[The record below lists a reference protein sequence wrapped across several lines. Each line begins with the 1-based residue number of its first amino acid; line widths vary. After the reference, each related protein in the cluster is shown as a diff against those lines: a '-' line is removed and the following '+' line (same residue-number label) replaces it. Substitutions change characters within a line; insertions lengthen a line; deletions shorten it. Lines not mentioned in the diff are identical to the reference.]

1 MRKPKPYDHTDPRPP
16 SRSQKKRDS
25 AALQVLGGK
34 LAELHESALSKLDL
48 PPRLMEAIMDFKGLA
63 KHEAKRRQLQFIGAL
78 MRDTDAD
85 PLALAVEDIESGNR
99 GQAREFHAVEAW
111 RTALLAGDESGLE
124 AIVALAPEDQ
134 QVEVRSKI
142 RQLTRNARA
151 EAEKNKPPRS
161 SRTLFRLLRELRQA
175 GQGTTALGANAEP
188 LEDGVLDQ
196 DTQDQDAQNLGV
208 QNPAAQDQQEQD
220 EPADGQAAE
229 SDKAQGKTP
238 RKTSF

>member
-34 LAELHESALSKLDL
+34 LAELPESALKKLDL
-48 PPRLMEAIMDFKGLA
+48 LPRLMQAIIDYKALA

-78 MRDTDAD
+78 MRETDAD
-85 PLALAVEDIESGNR
+85 PLARAVEDIEAGNR

-124 AIVALAPEDQ
+124 GLVALAPEDE

-142 RQLTRNARA
+142 RMLARNARA

-161 SRTLFRLLRELRQA
+161 SRALFRLLRELRQSDQPVPEADA
-175 GQGTTALGANAEP
+175 GADDDADELDA
-188 LEDGVLDQ
+188 DGPDTDAPETDSLDEHVEEGPE
-196 DTQDQDAQNLGV
+196 AV
-208 QNPAAQDQQEQD
+208 D
-220 EPADGQAAE
+220 EPQA
-229 SDKAQGKTP
+229 GKGVS

>member
-34 LAELHESALSKLDL
+34 LAELPESALTKLDL
-48 PPRLMEAIMDFKGLA
+48 PPRLMEAIVEFKGLA

-78 MRDTDAD
+78 MRETDAD
-85 PLALAVEDIESGNR
+85 PLARAVEDIESGNR

-124 AIVALAPEDQ
+124 DIVALAPEEE

-142 RQLTRNARA
+142 RQLTRNARM

-161 SRTLFRLLRELRQA
+161 SRTLFRLLRLLRQS
-175 GQGTTALGANAEP
+175 GQGTSALDTDAEALGEEALGE
-188 LEDGVLDQ
+188 
-196 DTQDQDAQNLGV
+196 DAQDGD
-208 QNPAAQDQQEQD
+208 AKEQTVEFD
-220 EPADGQAAE
+220 E
-229 SDKAQGKTP
+229 AQGGP
-238 RKTSF
+238 SRKASF

>member
-1 MRKPKPYDHTDPRPP
+1 MRKPKPYDYTDPRPP
-16 SRSQKKRDS
+16 SRSQNKRDS

-34 LAELHESALSKLDL
+34 LAELPESALKKLDL
-48 PPRLMEAIMDFKGLA
+48 LPRLMEAIIEYKALG

-78 MRDTDAD
+78 MRETDAA

-124 AIVALAPEDQ
+124 GLVALAPEDE

-142 RQLTRNARA
+142 RMLARNARA

-161 SRTLFRLLRELRQA
+161 SRALFRLLRELRQSGQLAPEGDA
-175 GQGTTALGANAEP
+175 GAEALDADALEADAPETDPLDEHVEEGAEA
-188 LEDGVLDQ
+188 V
-196 DTQDQDAQNLGV
+196 
-208 QNPAAQDQQEQD
+208 D
-220 EPADGQAAE
+220 EPQAKDGA
-229 SDKAQGKTP
+229 S

>member
-34 LAELHESALSKLDL
+34 LAELHESALTKLDL
-48 PPRLMEAIMDFKGLA
+48 PPRLMEAIMDYKGLA

-99 GQAREFHAVEAW
+99 GQAREFHAVEIW

-124 AIVALAPEDQ
+124 AIVALAPEEQ

-142 RQLTRNARA
+142 RMLARNARA

-161 SRTLFRLLRELRQA
+161 SRALFRLLRELRQSGQLAPEGDA
-175 GQGTTALGANAEP
+175 GAEALDADALEADAPETDPLDEHDEEGAEA
-188 LEDGVLDQ
+188 V
-196 DTQDQDAQNLGV
+196 
-208 QNPAAQDQQEQD
+208 D
-220 EPADGQAAE
+220 EPQAKDGA
-229 SDKAQGKTP
+229 S

>member
-34 LAELHESALSKLDL
+34 LAELPESALSKLDL
-48 PPRLMEAIMDFKGLA
+48 PPRLMEAIMEFKALA

-85 PLALAVEDIESGNR
+85 PLALAVEDMESGNR

-111 RTALLAGDESGLE
+111 RAALLAGDESGLE
-124 AIVALAPEDQ
+124 AIVALAPEAEQ
-134 QVEVRSKI
+134 IEVRSKI

-161 SRTLFRLLRELRQA
+161 SRTLFRLLRELRQS
-175 GQGTTALGANAEP
+175 GQGTTALGANSEH
-188 LEDGVLDQ
+188 LEDDA
-196 DTQDQDAQNLGV
+196 QDQDAQNLDV
-208 QNPAAQDQQEQD
+208 QNLAAQDQQEQD
-220 EPADGQAAE
+220 GPADGQAAE
-229 SDKAQGKTP
+229 SSEAPAQDGRP